1 MYTKRVIGGR
11 IMSECFNLYSM
22 LFNAITD
29 AVAHIGASNYGLA
42 KDVLIAAQAE
52 AEELYIESE

>member
-1 MYTKRVIGGR
+1 
-11 IMSECFNLYSM
+11 MSECFNLYSM

-29 AVAHIGASNYGLA
+29 AVAHIDASNYGLA
-42 KDVLIAAQAE
+42 KDELIAAQAE